1 MRTRDVVI
9 LASWITA
16 IVISAVIIM
25 KGGATYLNIGI
36 ALLLFLMSSGISF
49 AVGYSLHDTEELKL
63 SKELSSLTSKLE
75 EIEKKVNSIE
85 EKVEKVE
92 KFLEE

>member
-9 LASWITA
+9 LASWIIA
-16 IVISAVIIM
+16 IIISTVIIL
-25 KGGATYLNIGI
+25 KGGATYANIGI
-36 ALLLFLMSSGISF
+36 ALFLFFMASGISF